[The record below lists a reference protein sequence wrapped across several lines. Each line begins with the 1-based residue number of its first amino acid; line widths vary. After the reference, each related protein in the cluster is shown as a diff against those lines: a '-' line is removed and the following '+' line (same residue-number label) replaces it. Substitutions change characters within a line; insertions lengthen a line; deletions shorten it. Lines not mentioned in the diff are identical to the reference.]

1 MIPSLAAVLT
11 LSVLCALVHRRVME
25 RRRREAYELALER
38 VRVGFDRTAVEIG
51 RQLLP
56 AFRRLAAAMC
66 EACKALEV
74 EE

>member
-1 MIPSLAAVLT
+1 VIPSLAAVLT
-11 LSVLCALVHRRVME
+11 LALLCALVHRRVLE

-38 VRVGFDRTAVEIG
+38 LRLDLHRVAVEIG

-56 AFRRLAAAMC
+56 AMQRMCAAIV
-66 EACKALEV
+66 ELSKSLEV